1 MGYKLDYETFRQEVK
16 KLVEEG
22 LQEKGDYSCSWQ
34 PVHKLSLIHI

>member
-22 LQEKGDYSCSWQ
+22 LQEKGDYSCPGSRYI
-34 PVHKLSLIHI
+34 KTM

>member
-34 PVHKLSLIHI
+34 IGRAHV